1 MSPLESAAFSP
12 ASLSAPTAAQSYIH
26 NMEEMYQLRQLKSH
40 LRENRAVCP
49 PNTRMTSFD
58 GKSIIG
64 VHNFVPS
71 TDKSI
76 SPDWYFTLGKT
87 GKPNQSTFIMP
98 FNVLGRCL
106 HRYTNTF
113 SDDDSAVRSIVDK
126 VFLSNRML
134 FDGKKDW
141 CSKETGDLKSYKDL
155 CLLPDPIVK
164 NFHKNLCRKIT
175 ADCGDYRVI
184 LFGQHAW
191 DSCRDWFPHEM
202 ILNREA
208 IPHGCYIRNTYHNR
222 SQWDSFAFTL
232 DLAAAFL
239 SGNKPLPINGDEMDR
254 LLHVGVQ
261 ANSQRTTT
269 RESRKRARIETPEE
283 TAAKLEK
290 EAA

>member
-1 MSPLESAAFSP
+1 MDSITDRSSDQLRSVSPESCVDESAQSGLPGRTAEYLSTKGGITAKHAANAVSPLESAAFSP

-106 HRYTNTF
+106 RRYTNTF

-155 CLLPDPIVK
+155 CLRTDPIVK
-164 NFHKNLCRKIT
+164 NLHESLCRKIT
-175 ADCGDYRVI
+175 ADGGDYRVI

-191 DSCRDWFPHEM
+191 D
-202 ILNREA
+202 L
-208 IPHGCYIRNTYHNR
+208 
-222 SQWDSFAFTL
+222 
-232 DLAAAFL
+232 
-239 SGNKPLPINGDEMDR
+239 
-254 LLHVGVQ
+254 
-261 ANSQRTTT
+261 
-269 RESRKRARIETPEE
+269 
-283 TAAKLEK
+283 
-290 EAA
+290 